1 MSGKVLPLL
10 KKLGRTSILSLNG
23 FFGIANKSHNR
34 RRNAM
39 DPIYLFA
46 KNLLQINYKDLP
58 QEVVEVTKKQ
68 VLDLYGVAL
77 AGFTAPGIQEL
88 LGIVKDWG
96 GKKESSIIL
105 SKQKVPAPMAAQMNA
120 TMAHA
125 LDFDDVHDA
134 AVLHPGVAVIPACM
148 AVAEA
153 KGKVSGREFIT
164 AVALGVDMICRLT
177 LATWPGYDP
186 SSPEKKEKAF
196 QSERVKQG
204 WHLTTVMGYLA
215 AAGAVGKL
223 LGLDEERMINA
234 FGIAYHQCSGNLQGK
249 IDGAQT
255 KRMGPGFSSRAG
267 IASAI
272 MAEKGMTGA
281 KNCLEGKQG
290 FYNMYFQGGYDA
302 KTLTFDLGKHFEG
315 VNVSI
320 KPYPCCRGL
329 HNFIDA
335 TLALVNEQNI
345 KAKDV
350 KEIKLFSDEGGYHSL
365 CTPHEVK
372 VKPRTQVDTQFSIP
386 WGVATAVAKGRATIE
401 HFTEAAI
408 KSPDI
413 LEVTSKISVEMD
425 HSLDRADK
433 IPPGKLEIRM
443 KNGQSFSKQVDDPLG
458 SPERPMSFDDC
469 AKKFRDCSSYPVRKL
484 PKKRIEKAIELI
496 GQLEKV
502 SDVGEIMKVL
512 S

>member
-1 MSGKVLPLL
+1 
-10 KKLGRTSILSLNG
+10 
-23 FFGIANKSHNR
+23 
-34 RRNAM
+34 M
-39 DPIYLFA
+39 DAIYLFA
-46 KNLLQINYKDLP
+46 KNLIDIHYKDLP

-68 VLDLYGVAL
+68 VLDLFGVAL

-88 LGIVKDWG
+88 LGIVTEWG

-134 AVLHPGVAVIPACM
+134 AVLHPGVAIIPACM
-148 AVAEA
+148 AVAERR
-153 KGKVSGREFIT
+153 GGVSGREFIT

-186 SSPEKKEKAF
+186 SSPEKKAKAF

-215 AAGAVGKL
+215 AAGAIGKL

-249 IDGAQT
+249 MDGAQT

-267 IASAI
+267 IASAL
-272 MAEKGMTGA
+272 MAERGMTGA

-302 KTLTFDLGKHFEG
+302 KTLALDLGKHFEG

-320 KPYPCCRGL
+320 KPYPCCRGI

-335 TLALVNEQNI
+335 TLALVSEKDI
-345 KAKDV
+345 KAEEV
-350 KEIKLFSDEGGYHSL
+350 KEIKLFSDEGGYYSL
-365 CTPHEVK
+365 CMPLEVK
-372 VKPRTQVDTQFSIP
+372 AKPRTQVDAQFSIP
-386 WGVATAVAKGRATIE
+386 WGVATGIAKRCAKIE
-401 HFTEAAI
+401 HFTEEAI
-408 KSPDI
+408 SSPDI
-413 LEVTSKISVEMD
+413 LEVANKISVELD
-425 HSLDRADK
+425 HSLDRVDK
-433 IPPGKLEIRM
+433 IPPAKLEISM
-443 KNGQSFSKQVDDPLG
+443 KGGQVYSKQVDDPLG

-469 AKKFRDCSSYPVRKL
+469 ARKFRDCSSYTGNQL
-484 PKKRIEKAIELI
+484 PHRRIERVIKLI
-496 GQLEKV
+496 GQLEQLE
-502 SDVGEIMKVL
+502 DVGKIIKL
-512 S
+512 LT